1 MSGVPDVDREQ
12 PQAGLEALRAENT
25 QQASKIE
32 RLSRKITELKQ
43 RLNQGSENSSLPPST
58 DSLKR
63 QAEGTKT

>member
-1 MSGVPDVDREQ
+1 MDREQ

-43 RLNQGSENSSLPPST
+43 RLNQGSENSSLPPSS
-58 DSLKR
+58 DSPKR